1 MTRRAQTLNIMAG
14 AALAVAGGGLLA
26 WHRLASG
33 LPDWLPVVGAF
44 AIFGAAWL
52 IFEST
57 VSRLFSNGFL
67 RLLVM
72 AGIGLIL
79 TSLVLGEDVSWT
91 LPQ

>member
-14 AALAVAGGGLLA
+14 AALAVAGVGALA
-26 WHRLASG
+26 WHRAVPG
-33 LPDWLPVVGAF
+33 VPDWLPVLGAF
-44 AIFGAAWL
+44 AVFAAAWL

-57 VSRLFSNGFL
+57 VSRLFRNGFA

-79 TSLVLGEDVSWT
+79 SVYVLGEDVALT